1 MGTINDFGQRLQY
14 VMDQEKMN
22 QNEVAEGIGVS
33 RSRISDWLNAKVTDP
48 RRGTLQKLA
57 DFFGC
62 NIEWLATGK
71 GEPFPSTS
79 VARRQEAAHQHER
92 ESQITET
99 ELQVLRAYRK
109 LAKLDYDLL
118 LEIQSWINEEEIKR
132 PGFPAWFR
140 LEFENRFPEYLKWKG
155 EQS

>member
-1 MGTINDFGQRLQY
+1 
-14 VMDQEKMN
+14 MDQKKMN

-71 GEPFPSTS
+71 GEAFPSTS
-79 VARRQEAAHQHER
+79 VARHQEAADQLES
-92 ESQITET
+92 ESQITEI

-109 LAKLDYDLL
+109 LAKLDSDFL
-118 LEIQSWINEEEIKR
+118 LELQTWISEEEAKR

-140 LEFENRFPEYLKWKG
+140 LEFENRFPEFIKWKN
-155 EQS
+155 EFF